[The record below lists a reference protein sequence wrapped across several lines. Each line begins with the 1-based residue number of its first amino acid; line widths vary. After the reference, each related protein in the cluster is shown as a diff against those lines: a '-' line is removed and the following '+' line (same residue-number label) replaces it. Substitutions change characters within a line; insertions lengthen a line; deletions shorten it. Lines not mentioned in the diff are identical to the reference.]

1 MLYVILFII
10 GLFIGFMIACLLVAA
25 KDERWRNRSN
35 EEKTRKTRKI
45 YIQHTKIFNK
55 FRWRWWRMNYI
66 IKYITK
72 SKYFGHVRVNYKE
85 VESYE
90 EAYKFVTK
98 NKIKS
103 SDYDIYG
110 KVIL

>member
-1 MLYVILFII
+1 
-10 GLFIGFMIACLLVAA
+10 
-25 KDERWRNRSN
+25 
-35 EEKTRKTRKI
+35 
-45 YIQHTKIFNK
+45 
-55 FRWRWWRMNYI
+55 MNYI
-66 IKYITK
+66 IRYISK
-72 SKYFGHVRVNYKE
+72 SKYLGHVRVNYKE

-98 NKIKS
+98 HKIRS

>member
-1 MLYVILFII
+1 
-10 GLFIGFMIACLLVAA
+10 
-25 KDERWRNRSN
+25 
-35 EEKTRKTRKI
+35 
-45 YIQHTKIFNK
+45 
-55 FRWRWWRMNYI
+55 MNYI
-66 IKYITK
+66 IRYISK
-72 SKYFGHVRVNYKE
+72 SKYLGHVRVNYKE

-98 NKIKS
+98 NKIRS

>member
-1 MLYVILFII
+1 
-10 GLFIGFMIACLLVAA
+10 
-25 KDERWRNRSN
+25 
-35 EEKTRKTRKI
+35 
-45 YIQHTKIFNK
+45 
-55 FRWRWWRMNYI
+55 MNYI
-66 IKYITK
+66 IKYFTK
-72 SKYFGHVRVNYKE
+72 SKYLGRVRVNYKE

-103 SDYDIYG
+103 SDYAIYG